1 MKTRAFAMRVFKE
14 ILRDKLTV
22 FFGLG
27 FPLVVLTLL
36 SVIQANIPV
45 SLFQIERLAPGV
57 AVFGLSFI
65 SLFSGML
72 IARDRCSSFLMRL
85 MASPMT
91 AWNFILGYAL
101 PMLPVA
107 VLQSAVCLLAAMVWG
122 LRLSWTMITCLL
134 SLLPTSVLF
143 IGIGM
148 MCGSVFTDR
157 QVGGMCG
164 ALLTNV
170 SAWLSGTWFDISLLG
185 GGFEAFARVLPFAN
199 AVDAARAA
207 LNGQWSALGKPLLIV
222 CGWAILSI
230 ICAVLLFRRSMK
242 RG

>member
-1 MKTRAFAMRVFKE
+1 MKARAFALRTMKE

-36 SVIQANIPV
+36 SVIQANVPV
-45 SLFQIERLAPGV
+45 PLFAIERLAPGI

-72 IARDRCSSFLMRL
+72 IARDRSSSFLMRL
-85 MASPMT
+85 LASPMT
-91 AWNFILGYAL
+91 AADYIIGYTL

-107 VLQSAVCLLAAMVWG
+107 VLQSAICLLAGMIWG
-122 LRLSWTMITCLL
+122 LRLSWTMLSCLA
-134 SLLPTSVLF
+134 SLLPAALLF

-148 MCGSVFTDR
+148 ICGSVFTDR
-157 QVGGMCG
+157 QVGGVCG

-170 SAWLSGTWFDISLLG
+170 SAWLSGTWFDIALLG
-185 GGFEAFARVLPFAN
+185 GGVEAFARILPFAN

-207 LNGQWSALGKPLLIV
+207 YAADWTALPKPLIIV
-222 CGWAILSI
+222 CAWAAASVA
-230 ICAVLLFRRSMK
+230 CAILLFRRSMK
-242 RG
+242 KS

>member
-1 MKTRAFAMRVFKE
+1 
-14 ILRDKLTV
+14 
-22 FFGLG
+22 
-27 FPLVVLTLL
+27 LVVMTLL

-45 SLFQIERLAPGV
+45 GLFAIEHLAPGI

-65 SLFSGML
+65 SLISGML
-72 IARDRCSSFLMRL
+72 IARDRSSSFLMRL
-85 MASPMT
+85 LASPMT
-91 AWNFILGYAL
+91 AADYIAGYAL

-107 VLQSAVCLLAAMVWG
+107 VLQSLVCLLAAMAWG
-122 LRLSWTMITCLL
+122 LPLSWTMISCLL
-134 SLLPTSVLF
+134 SLLPAAVLF

-148 MCGSVFTDR
+148 ICGSVFTDR
-157 QVGGMCG
+157 QVGGVCG

-207 LNGQWSALGKPLLIV
+207 LNGQWSALPKPLLIV
-222 CGWAILSI
+222 CAWATVSVV
-230 ICAVLLFRRSMK
+230 CAILLFRRSMK
-242 RG
+242 RS